1 MRAGQLARYR
11 GKGVPMAGASGSKTS
26 TSQTSTERITVA
38 LIHKATADLQRLV
51 DETGLSKTDLVNR
64 AISAYAFI
72 DESTRAGREVLLRD
86 KTTGELQ
93 AVVFL

>member
-1 MRAGQLARYR
+1 MTTDAGGKTLRAS
-11 GKGVPMAGASGSKTS
+11 KGGSRLPPVID
-26 TSQTSTERITVA
+26 RITVA
-38 LIHKATADLQRLV
+38 LIRRTAEDLQRLH
-51 DETGLSKTDLVNR
+51 DRTGLSKTDIVNR

-72 DESTRAGREVLLRD
+72 DESARAGREVLLRD